1 MRFPR
6 FLLLCLCFKLSTCH
20 LLAQSPDGNINGLV
34 SDPSGAAVV
43 GAEIIAVNDVTGI
56 QHTTNTNREGMY
68 VLPNLPPGPYRLQV
82 SKVGFNT
89 VIKPDIVVNVQDAL
103 AINFTLPVGALHEVL
118 TVEGGAPLV
127 NTENG
132 SVSTVVDEKYV
143 ANMPLNGR
151 SFQDL
156 ILLTPGTVTQTPQV
170 SPNVSG
176 LGQTGEFSVNGQ
188 RPESNYYTVDGVSA
202 NIGAAPGVSM
212 TSSAGASGSV
222 AAATSLGTTQALV
235 SVDDLQ
241 EFRVQSS
248 TYSAEYGRN
257 PGGQFSFETKSGSN
271 EWHGTAY
278 EYLRNGAFDAKDWFT
293 DYLGAQQPAL
303 RQNDFGGTLGGPV
316 EIPRIYSGKDRSF
329 FFFSYEGLR
338 LTQPQAASVN
348 FVPDANLRTSSPQPL
363 EQVLNAFPAPNGP
376 DDTANGIAEFISS
389 WSNPS
394 SLNSTSVRFDHFLNS
409 KLRLFFRF
417 SNTPSHSIAR
427 GTGDSGTPSELISTN
442 YLARTYTLG
451 ATSLL
456 ASHLSNEFRLNYSSN
471 SVSNSGV
478 IDAFG
483 NNAPVNFVQVA
494 GLSAASSQSLS
505 LLYGGYDVSLGQAVV
520 SAAQRQW
527 NLVDTATFALGR
539 HQLKVGVDYRRLTP
553 VAAPSSPSDG
563 YLYFAEAQ
571 VQSNDAVAI
580 ADTLN
585 PAYPLYVNS
594 SVFAQDD
601 WKISPRLSLS
611 LGLRWEVNPAPG
623 VTRGTK
629 PDTVQGTGPNTWTLA
644 PSGTPLWRTTWYNVA
659 PRIGVAYALR
669 QKSNSETV
677 LRGGVGLFYDTGQQL
692 GSVGFQGP
700 GYGSGLNFIPS
711 QFPLPIAE
719 ATPPV
724 VTTLPCS
731 SCTVYAFPSH
741 MQLPYTIQWNA
752 TLEQGLMRSQ
762 AFTLSYVGSRAARL
776 LKISEFSGAAIGNP
790 NAAYFQVYGTG
801 ETSDYNALQMQFR
814 RRLTHGLTVLSS
826 YTWSHC
832 IDFGSQ
838 NYVFGYQRGSC
849 DFDVRHN
856 VSAAVSYDLPEIGN
870 SEFARGVLHDWG
882 IDNRFT
888 ARTAFPVFLVGNQVP
903 DPATGQMQDQGLD
916 FVPGQPV
923 YLYGANCAAVLQ
935 SLEDLLPGQACPG
948 GRAIN
953 PQAFV
958 IPPTTSR
965 LGDEPRNFTRGFGAW
980 QMDLAVRRDF
990 PIYERLKL
998 QFRAEAFNVFNHP
1011 NFGAINAQYCAV
1023 GPACTFG
1030 QATGT
1035 LASTLGV
1042 LSPLYQ
1048 MGGPRSMQFALKVLF

>member
-6 FLLLCLCFKLSTCH
+6 FISLFLLLSTLCLR
-20 LLAQSPDGNINGLV
+20 AQSPDGNINGLV
-34 SDPSGAAVV
+34 LDPSGAVV
-43 GAEIIAVNDVTGI
+43 AEAEIVAVNDLTAVQYATK
-56 QHTTNTNREGMY
+56 TNREGMY

-89 VIKPDIVVNVQDAL
+89 LIKPDIVVNVQDAL
-103 AINFTLPVGALHEVL
+103 AINFTLPVGPLHEVL
-118 TVEGGAPLV
+118 TIVGGAPLV
-127 NTENG
+127 NTESG

-156 ILLTPGTVTQTPQV
+156 ILLTPGTVTQTPQA

-202 NIGAAPGVSM
+202 NIGAAPGASM

-241 EFRVQSS
+241 EFRVQTS

-257 PGGQFSFETKSGSN
+257 PGGQFSFETKSGTN

-278 EYLRNGAFDAKDWFT
+278 EYLRNGVFDSNDWFT
-293 DYLGAQQPAL
+293 DYLGARPPAL
-303 RQNDFGGTLGGPV
+303 RQNDFGAALGGPLH
-316 EIPRIYSGKDRSF
+316 IPGLYNGKDRSF

-338 LTQPQAASVN
+338 LAQPQAASVN
-348 FVPDANLRTSSPQPL
+348 FVPDASLRTTSPPSLQP
-363 EQVLNAFPAPNGP
+363 VLRAFPAPNGP
-376 DDTANGIAEFISS
+376 DDAANGIAEFISA

-394 SLNSTSVRFDHFLNS
+394 SLNSTSIRLDHFVHS

-417 SNTPSHSIAR
+417 SDTPSHSIAR
-427 GTGDSGTPSELISTN
+427 GNGDSGTPSELTSTD
-442 YLARTYTLG
+442 YLSRTYTLG

-456 ASHLSNEFRLNYSSN
+456 TARLSNEFRLNYSSN
-471 SVSNSGV
+471 SVSNSNV
-478 IDAFG
+478 IDSFG
-483 NNAPVNFVQVA
+483 DNVPINFVQLA
-494 GLSAASSQSLS
+494 GLPATASQSLS

-520 SAAQRQW
+520 SAVQRQW
-527 NLVDTATFALGR
+527 NLVDTATFSLGR
-539 HQLKVGVDYRRLTP
+539 HQIKLGADYRRLTP
-553 VAAPSSPSDG
+553 IATPSNPSDG
-563 YLYFAEAQ
+563 YLYFAEAL
-571 VQSNDAVAI
+571 VQSNDALAI

-585 PAYPLYVNS
+585 PAFPLYVNS
-594 SVFAQDD
+594 SVFAQDQ
-601 WKISPRLSLS
+601 WRVTPRLSLS
-611 LGLRWEVNPAPG
+611 LGMRWELNPAPG
-623 VTRGTK
+623 VTRGNK
-629 PDTVQGTGPNTWTLA
+629 PYTVQGAGPSTWTLA
-644 PSGTPLWRTTWYNVA
+644 PSGTPLWQTTWYNFA
-659 PRIGVAYALR
+659 PRLGLADAL
-669 QKSNSETV
+669 QVKSNWETV

-700 GYGSGLNFIPS
+700 GYGSGLNFTPS
-711 QFPLPIAE
+711 PFPLPVAE
-719 ATPPV
+719 AAPPV
-724 VTTLPCS
+724 VTALPCS
-731 SCTVYAFPSH
+731 SCTVYAFPWH
-741 MQLPYTIQWNA
+741 MQLPYTIQWNV
-752 TLEQGLMRSQ
+752 TFEQALGRSQ
-762 AFTLSYVGSRAARL
+762 ALTASYVGSHSSRL
-776 LKISEFSGAAIGNP
+776 LKVSEFSGVAIGNP
-790 NAAYFQVYGTG
+790 NAAFLQLYGSG

-814 RRLTHGLTVLSS
+814 RRLTQGLSVLSS

-838 NYVFGYQRGSC
+838 DYVFGYQRGNC

-856 VSAAVSYDLPEIGN
+856 VSAAVSYDLPEVGHN
-870 SEFARGVLHDWG
+870 GLTRGLLHHWG
-882 IDNRFT
+882 IDDRFT
-888 ARTAFPVFLVGNQVP
+888 ARSAFPVHLIGNQIP
-903 DPATGQMQDQGLD
+903 DPATGEMQDQGLD
-916 FVPGQPV
+916 LVPGEPT
-923 YLYGANCAAVLQ
+923 YLYGANCAAVLE
-935 SLEDLLPGQACPG
+935 SLQDLLPGQACPG

-958 IPPTTSR
+958 IPPTPSR
-965 LGDEPRNFTRGFGAW
+965 LGDAPRNFTHGFGAW

-990 PIYERLKL
+990 PVYERLRL

-1011 NFGAINAQYCAV
+1011 NFGAINPQYCAV